1 MGEIIVIYH
10 SQQFGNT
17 KVLAEALAEGV
28 REAGAEVNL
37 INTNERRVTLE
48 EFLAADAVAIG
59 TPDYFSYVA
68 GTIKTFFDD
77 IYLWD
82 QSGESVKGKAA
93 VLFCSHGGG
102 GGKVRIHAPPRARD
116 PGTRSTSRDDVPPQ
130 RDNVSGRIPG
140 RPAAGAARVLEP
152 GFPGRPG
159 RSASSRTRWQAGF
172 VRGVRDGLA
181 TRHPRN
187 CGTWG

>member
-1 MGEIIVIYH
+1 MGGENMGNIIVIYH

-48 EFLAADAVAIG
+48 EFLAADVVAIG

-82 QSGESVKGKAA
+82 QSGKSVKGKQA

-102 GGKVRIHAPPRARD
+102 GGKVRQPFESLARRFFQQI
-116 PGTRSTSRDDVPPQ
+116 GETVS
-130 RDNVSGRIPG
+130 SGRPISDEAKKKCYTLG
-140 RPAAGAARVLEP
+140 TELAKSL
-152 GFPGRPG
+152 
-159 RSASSRTRWQAGF
+159 SKRTAK
-172 VRGVRDGLA
+172 
-181 TRHPRN
+181 
-187 CGTWG
+187 

>member
-1 MGEIIVIYH
+1 MKKIIVIYH

-17 KVLAEALAEGV
+17 KVLAEVLAEGV
-28 REAGAEVNL
+28 REAGAEVNI
-37 INTNERRVTLE
+37 INTNERRITLE

-82 QSGESVKGKAA
+82 QSGESVKGKPA

-102 GGKVRIHAPPRARD
+102 GGKVRQPFESLAHRFFKQV
-116 PGTRSTSRDDVPPQ
+116 GETVG
-130 RDNVSGRIPG
+130 SGRPISDEAKKKCYTLG
-140 RPAAGAARVLEP
+140 KELVKDLGK
-152 GFPGRPG
+152 
-159 RSASSRTRWQAGF
+159 
-172 VRGVRDGLA
+172 
-181 TRHPRN
+181 
-187 CGTWG
+187 GTAK

>member
-1 MGEIIVIYH
+1 MEKNIVVVYH
-10 SQQFGNT
+10 SQQYGNT
-17 KVLAEALAEGV
+17 KVLAEALAEGA
-28 REAGAEVNL
+28 REGGAEVNL

-82 QSGESVKGKAA
+82 QSGASVKGKPA

-102 GGKVRIHAPPRARD
+102 GTVIQPFESLAHRFFQQVGETISSGRPISYEAKKRCHALGKELVQD
-116 PGTRSTSRDDVPPQ
+116 PGK
-130 RDNVSGRIPG
+130 
-140 RPAAGAARVLEP
+140 
-152 GFPGRPG
+152 
-159 RSASSRTRWQAGF
+159 
-172 VRGVRDGLA
+172 
-181 TRHPRN
+181 
-187 CGTWG
+187 GTAQ